1 MVFIS
6 RVFFNKLS
14 APKELYKVL
23 LRKCDLLPK
32 DAGKFYK
39 QSVRKEF
46 DQHRDELDSE
56 RIQQII
62 ERSLRDADWILKKY
76 SKK

>member
-1 MVFIS
+1 MVNIS
-6 RVFFNKLS
+6 RILFKQPS
-14 APKELYKVL
+14 TPKELYKVL

-46 DQHRDELDSE
+46 DQHQDELDAE

-62 ERSLRDADWILKKY
+62 ERSLKDADWILNKYNKK
-76 SKK
+76 

>member
-6 RVFFNKLS
+6 RVIFNKPS